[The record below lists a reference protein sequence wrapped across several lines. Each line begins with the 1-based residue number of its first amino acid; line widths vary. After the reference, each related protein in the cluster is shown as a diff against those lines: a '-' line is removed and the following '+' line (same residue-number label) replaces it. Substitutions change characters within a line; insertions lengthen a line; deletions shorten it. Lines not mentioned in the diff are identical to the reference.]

1 MHPKIIAKKVIDFNK
16 ANFDNTFEAITVLQD
31 HSEKMV
37 GLFLEKATLFPEE
50 GKKIIKEWLESYKQG
65 RKDFKETVDNSFKSV
80 ENFFENSAYKMDFS
94 AYGFKEN
101 MADSLND
108 VNGAIKK
115 ASEDVQGKSIQVITA
130 ANDKDVK
137 KNEMVK
143 KGRNVAGKQGVGLSR
158 MARKTVNK

>member
-37 GLFLEKATLFPEE
+37 GFFLEKATLFPED

-80 ENFFENSAYKMDFS
+80 ENFFENSAYTMDFS
-94 AYGFKEN
+94 AYGFKEK

-108 VNGAIKK
+108 VTGAIKK
-115 ASEDVQGKSIQVITA
+115 TSEDVQGKSIQEISKEMNIAENTVYV
-130 ANDKDVK
+130 NCSRVK
-137 KNEMVK
+137 ERIRK
-143 KGRNVAGKQGVGLSR
+143 KIREIE
-158 MARKTVNK
+158 KTLG